1 MGIATGTGL
10 HYGTGFMAAFLNI
23 GRRPD
28 DETRRSLTDYRAARR
43 TRQEKD
49 AKSSGLPKV
58 EMHQPRIG
66 GGLKSEYDEW
76 LKQDKAQ
83 QSKRGLI
90 PSTILEE
97 DDSSDN
103 GF

>member
-1 MGIATGTGL
+1 
-10 HYGTGFMAAFLNI
+10 MASFLKI
-23 GRRPD
+23 ERRPD
-28 DETRRSLTDYRAARR
+28 DETRRSLTGYRAARR
-43 TRQEKD
+43 TRQEID
-49 AKSSGLPKV
+49 AKSPELPEVK
-58 EMHQPRIG
+58 MHQPRIG

-76 LKQDKAQ
+76 FKQDKAQ

-97 DDSSDN
+97 DDSSEN

>member
-1 MGIATGTGL
+1 MATGIGL
-10 HYGTGFMAAFLNI
+10 HYGTGFMASFLNI
-23 GRRPD
+23 ERRPE
-28 DETRRSLTDYRAARR
+28 DEMRRSLTGYRATRR
-43 TRQEKD
+43 TRDERD
-49 AKSSGLPKV
+49 AKSPELPKV
-58 EMHQPRIG
+58 EMNQPRTG